1 MPPTYY
7 QIEVSARWLTALLVA
22 LALLLVLAFAFGY
35 GAAWSVL
42 ADRGAGAGSPGI
54 RAAGAA
60 PIPEQVILPT
70 PSPIVPTAAPTVIPT
85 AAPTTAPTQVP
96 TSRPTATQP
105 PSPTPAPTATSG
117 PTMFWVQVVAVS
129 DRKGL
134 ADARAKVGELGFPA
148 DHQQVAQA
156 RTAGGNVLYKLR
168 VGPFPDRTSADR
180 VSDRMRAAGFPDAWV
195 VTP

>member
-42 ADRGAGAGSPGI
+42 ADRGLGAATPGV
-54 RAAGAA
+54 RAAAAA
-60 PIPEQVILPT
+60 PIPEQVILPS
-70 PSPIVPTAAPTVIPT
+70 PSPIPPSAVPSAAPTAAPTEIPT
-85 AAPTTAPTQVP
+85 P
-96 TSRPTATQP
+96 RPTDKP
-105 PSPTPAPTATSG
+105 RPSPTPTATAG

-129 DRKGL
+129 DRQGL
-134 ADARAKVGELGFPA
+134 ADARSKVGKLGFPS

-180 VSDRMRAAGFPDAWV
+180 VSERMRAAGFPDAWV